1 MVDKPI
7 LSRIKQI
14 LLDDP
19 TAKATV
25 LAQGQDVDKPMG
37 CHLKIS
43 SEWGTY
49 SVFYQSTESLVDTVF
64 AAEDMITA
72 MGRDGYHVYFPQPS
86 GAL

>member
-1 MVDKPI
+1 MVDQSV
-7 LSRIKQI
+7 LDRIKQI

-19 TAKATV
+19 SAKATV
-25 LAQGQDVDKPMG
+25 LAQGQDTDKPMG
-37 CHLKIS
+37 CHLKITS
-43 SEWGTY
+43 DTQTY
-49 SVFYQSTESLVDTVF
+49 SVFYQSTDSLVDTVF

>member
-7 LSRIKQI
+7 LCRIKQI

-25 LAQGQDVDKPMG
+25 LAQGQDTDKPMG
-37 CHLKIS
+37 CHLRITS
-43 SEWGTY
+43 DTQAY
-49 SVFYQSTESLVDTVF
+49 SVFYQSKDSLVDTAF